1 MPRAAAPDAQ
11 FPSANRAI
19 PPPLPLHAKHDATRA
34 PRFWHAAVSATK
46 GLFNQP
52 TRIAGDWVLTSWLL
66 FSVPPAE
73 GRHKCVR
80 RSTSTPALRAIANA
94 SSSNLRREMANNPSP
109 ALPSLFTT
117 KRSFDQSPRKLK
129 SKASA
134 PSLAARRLAISSPSL
149 PKPLDSLDSPHPKL
163 AYPLSPMPSPVGST
177 FSLKTPGPQL
187 TSQSQLAQMDGAS
200 STSSDSCNESRP
212 VRRRTK
218 SAPGA
223 KFGRRSLFSPAL
235 LAAQD
240 PATPSI
246 ESSSPIVIDIASPS
260 IASPGSTGS
269 IPSPPLETPKM
280 TLDYFT
286 HKSSPLAHV
295 ASPRSFTSIKRK
307 PVPRHLYMDPP
318 EHDASAPCTP
328 VLTPIPNSS
337 PNMNVSSSVSRKESS
352 NTLHTPLLPSSEL
365 ILKACTSSR
374 LNSRGLNLL
383 PIGQTASANA
393 VRRQHRRSVS
403 EQGCR
408 RLLSADV
415 LPSPWY
421 TTNASGSMT
430 PLITPAEEQAPF
442 SFANDLPAAPRVL
455 RQSPPQTPNHITEEV
470 SAFSDNTSVRSS
482 VCRGGALSPLTD
494 DEVDAI
500 RSFLRRHATGH
511 RARQR
516 RKAVRPRSSRSRDTS
531 VASCSYDMHTQ
542 ILESYATDD
551 DEVFSIDYSEDDAD
565 AESHLPMSASET
577 HSTSTASVDD
587 LHASTD
593 DGELGEGAKD
603 FDVETPI
610 IRDEIETPIDTGNRG
625 TFGYYGTPV
634 VRKPSSCREL
644 AAAYA
649 RIPCDGEMESR
660 PSLPAEWVNHGST
673 EDMSEISKP
682 SREEGTSQS
691 GEIDSDTLE
700 DASNRTPVAGPL
712 RSSSLYY
719 RSSSDYAQQSD
730 DDDGLSYLRA
740 SRQPLVP
747 RMINSDSE
755 SDRPISCSTSSLST
769 STSTGRSAFASGIGL
784 AIIPPEH
791 FAYFDKFAN
800 YEYVAPY
807 TPSEFGTDGSE
818 GSVTRLE
825 CASPRMQRGCGMR
838 CNNSFDALKTDLT
851 SLQTQKTS
859 ASDAKSGTNL
869 ASLVLKPALQIN
881 ARRADGSKIV
891 QLPSPNDTVEI
902 AYPLQTSVNMQR
914 MAACSASADEAL
926 PENVKSFMNLTPN
939 EPRPKRTRV
948 KLRQLFSRSN
958 LKSATRR
965 KVSA

>member
-11 FPSANRAI
+11 FPSANRPV

-34 PRFWHAAVSATK
+34 PRFWHAAVSVTK

-52 TRIAGDWVLTSWLL
+52 SRTALEGDVENTPL
-66 FSVPPAE
+66 VPPAE
-73 GRHKCVR
+73 DRYKRVR
-80 RSTSTPALRAIANA
+80 RSTSTPALRAMANA
-94 SSSNLRREMANNPSP
+94 SSNNLRREMANNPAP
-109 ALPSLFTT
+109 ALPSLFST

-177 FSLKTPGPQL
+177 FSLKAPGPQP
-187 TSQSQLAQMDGAS
+187 TSQSQLAQTDGVS
-200 STSSDSCNESRP
+200 STNSDSCNESRP
-212 VRRRTK
+212 IRRRTK
-218 SAPGA
+218 SSPGA
-223 KFGRRSLFSPAL
+223 KFDRRSVFSPAL
-235 LAAQD
+235 SAAQD
-240 PATPSI
+240 SATPSI
-246 ESSSPIVIDIASPS
+246 ESFSPIVIDIASPS
-260 IASPGSTGS
+260 IASPGSAGS
-269 IPSPPLETPKM
+269 LPSPPLETPKM
-280 TLDYFT
+280 TPDYFT

-295 ASPRSFTSIKRK
+295 VSPRSFTSVKRK

-328 VLTPIPNSS
+328 VLTPIPSSS
-337 PNMNVSSSVSRKESS
+337 PNLNVSSSVSRMESS
-352 NTLHTPLLPSSEL
+352 NTLHAPLLPSSEL
-365 ILKACTSSR
+365 ILKACNPSR

-383 PIGQTASANA
+383 PIGQTASANS

-408 RLLSADV
+408 RLLSPET

-421 TTNASGSMT
+421 MTNAGGSMT
-430 PLITPAEEQAPF
+430 PLITPAEEQPPF
-442 SFANDLPAAPRVL
+442 SFVNDLPAAPRVL
-455 RQSPPQTPNHITEEV
+455 QQSPPQSPDHIMEEV

-482 VCRGGALSPLTD
+482 VCRSGALSPLTD

-516 RKAVRPRSSRSRDTS
+516 RKAVKPRNSHSRDTS

-551 DEVFSIDYSEDDAD
+551 DDVFSIDYSEDDAD

-577 HSTSTASVDD
+577 HSMSTASVID
-587 LHASTD
+587 LHESAD
-593 DGELGEGAKD
+593 EVGEGTTD
-603 FDVETPI
+603 LDVETPI

-625 TFGYYGTPV
+625 TFGYYGTPI
-634 VRKPSSCREL
+634 VRRPSSCQEP

-649 RIPCDGEMESR
+649 RILCDGEMESR
-660 PSLPAEWVNHGST
+660 PSLPAEWVNHENT
-673 EDMSEISKP
+673 EDILETSKP
-682 SREEGTSQS
+682 SREEGNTQS

-747 RMINSDSE
+747 RMISSDSE

-791 FAYFDKFAN
+791 FAYFDKFA
-800 YEYVAPY
+800 YEYIAPY

-818 GSVTRLE
+818 GSVTKLE
-825 CASPRMQRGCGMR
+825 CASPRMQRRCAMK

-859 ASDAKSGTNL
+859 ASDAKSSTNL

-881 ARRADGSKIV
+881 ARRAGESKFV
-891 QLPSPNDTVEI
+891 QLPSPSDTVEK
-902 AYPLQTSVNMQR
+902 ACLPQTSVNMQR
-914 MAACSASADEAL
+914 AAACGASADEVL
-926 PENVKSFMNLTPN
+926 PESVKSFMNLTPN
-939 EPRPKRTRV
+939 EPKPKRTRV

-958 LKSATRR
+958 LKSATGR
-965 KVSA
+965 KIST

>member
-11 FPSANRAI
+11 FPSVNRPV
-19 PPPLPLHAKHDATRA
+19 PPPLPLHAKHDATRT

-52 TRIAGDWVLTSWLL
+52 TRTALEGNWVLTSWLL

-73 GRHKCVR
+73 DRYKRVR

-109 ALPSLFTT
+109 ALPSLFST

-177 FSLKTPGPQL
+177 FSLKTPGPQP
-187 TSQSQLAQMDGAS
+187 TSQSQLAQTDGVS
-200 STSSDSCNESRP
+200 STNSDSCNGTRP

-218 SAPGA
+218 SSPGA

-235 LAAQD
+235 D

-260 IASPGSTGS
+260 IASPGSAGS
-269 IPSPPLETPKM
+269 LPSPPLETPKM
-280 TLDYFT
+280 TPDYFT

-295 ASPRSFTSIKRK
+295 ASPRSFTSVKRK

-328 VLTPIPNSS
+328 VLTPIPSSS
-337 PNMNVSSSVSRKESS
+337 PNMNVSSSVSRMESS

-365 ILKACTSSR
+365 ILKACDPSR

-383 PIGQTASANA
+383 PIGQTASASS

-408 RLLSADV
+408 RFLGPET

-421 TTNASGSMT
+421 TTNSSGSMT
-430 PLITPAEEQAPF
+430 PLITPAEEQPPF

-455 RQSPPQTPNHITEEV
+455 QQSPPQTPDHIMEEV

-482 VCRGGALSPLTD
+482 VCRSGALSPLTD

-500 RSFLRRHATGH
+500 QNFLRRHATGH

-516 RKAVRPRSSRSRDTS
+516 RKAVKLRSSHSRDTS

-551 DEVFSIDYSEDDAD
+551 DEVFSIDYSGDDTD

-577 HSTSTASVDD
+577 HSMSTVSA
-587 LHASTD
+587 D
-593 DGELGEGAKD
+593 DGEVGEGTTD

-634 VRKPSSCREL
+634 VRRPSSCRE
-644 AAAYA
+644 ASAAYA
-649 RIPCDGEMESR
+649 RIPCDGGMESR
-660 PSLPAEWVNHGST
+660 PSLPAEWVNHGDT

-682 SREEGTSQS
+682 SREEGNAQS
-691 GEIDSDTLE
+691 GEIESDTLE
-700 DASNRTPVAGPL
+700 GASNMTPVAGPV

-719 RSSSDYAQQSD
+719 RSSSDYAQRSD
-730 DDDGLSYLRA
+730 DDDGLSYLRS

-747 RMINSDSE
+747 RMISSDSE
-755 SDRPISCSTSSLST
+755 NDRPISCSTSSLST
-769 STSTGRSAFASGIGL
+769 SKSTGRSAFASGIGL

-791 FAYFDKFAN
+791 FAYFDKFA
-800 YEYVAPY
+800 YEYIAPY

-825 CASPRMQRGCGMR
+825 FASPQMQRGCGMR

-859 ASDAKSGTNL
+859 VSDARSGTNL
-869 ASLVLKPALQIN
+869 AALVLKPALQIN
-881 ARRADGSKIV
+881 ARRAGEPRII
-891 QLPSPNDTVEI
+891 QLPSPTDTAEDT
-902 AYPLQTSVNMQR
+902 YPPQISVNMPR
-914 MAACSASADEAL
+914 TAACSASADVAL
-926 PENVKSFMNLTPN
+926 PENVKSFINLTPN

-958 LKSATRR
+958 LKRATGRN
-965 KVSA
+965 VSA